1 MSNGDNNGGFWDKL
15 PTWLQWDIL
24 RHARMTDEEGR
35 YHPETGEPLDDLPR
49 GLGRRWESNV
59 EDATGEI
66 KLVPRT
72 KEMEPTS

>member
-1 MSNGDNNGGFWDKL
+1 
-15 PTWLQWDIL
+15 
-24 RHARMTDEEGR
+24 MTDEEGR